1 MTRITKLLGA
11 TAIALC
17 AGCSSSGTSGGDPGV
32 NGSTQISATN
42 DAEKMNLCNWF
53 AGMVGGYGATPSCS
67 MALIEAPP
75 SEADCVSTFPDC
87 AVPVSTFEAC
97 VRTIVAAQNT
107 CTQASIAGAE
117 TDPNCNTV
125 GQAGCFN

>member
-1 MTRITKLLGA
+1 MTRITTLLGA
-11 TAIALC
+11 AALALG

-32 NGSTQISATN
+32 NGSTQISAAT
-42 DAEKMNLCNWF
+42 DADKMNLCNWF
-53 AGMVGGYGATPSCS
+53 AGLSGGYGSTSSCS
-67 MALIEAPP
+67 MALITAPP

-107 CTQASIAGAE
+107 CTQASIAAAAA
-117 TDPNCNTV
+117 DPNCSTV

>member
-1 MTRITKLLGA
+1 MTRITKFLGA
-11 TAIALC
+11 AALALC
-17 AGCSSSGTSGGDPGV
+17 AGCSSGGTSGGDPGV
-32 NGSTQISATN
+32 NGSTQISAATEA
-42 DAEKMNLCNWF
+42 DKMNLCNWF
-53 AGMVGGYGATPSCS
+53 AGMVGGYGATTSCS

-75 SEADCVSTFPDC
+75 SEAECVSTFPNC

-107 CTQASIAGAE
+107 CTQASITGAE

>member
-11 TAIALC
+11 MALALC

-53 AGMVGGYGATPSCS
+53 AGMVGGYG
-67 MALIEAPP
+67 
-75 SEADCVSTFPDC
+75 STSP
-87 AVPVSTFEAC
+87 
-97 VRTIVAAQNT
+97 R
-107 CTQASIAGAE
+107 
-117 TDPNCNTV
+117 
-125 GQAGCFN
+125 

>member
-1 MTRITKLLGA
+1 MTRITKFLGA
-11 TAIALC
+11 AALALC

-32 NGSTQISATN
+32 NGSTQISAATEA
-42 DAEKMNLCNWF
+42 DKMNLCNWF
-53 AGMVGGYGATPSCS
+53 AGMVGGYGAAPTCS

-75 SEADCVSTFPDC
+75 SEAECVSTFPDC

-107 CTQASIAGAE
+107 CTQASITGAE